1 MKQTDF
7 ASAGQNSKHR
17 VLPPAGPIE
26 GIDKII
32 DISYAEC
39 VSAQWPYTQWVTDVN
54 YSFDLQQ
61 GLSFS
66 HWVVDWTIWQW
77 KHYKHLFTWY
87 IGQQSKNAVEWRLFS
102 ISHCPPTPIWT
113 IQHWW
118 IVQLTLS
125 LSLFETTGW
134 WTCASF
140 LQVTGWVDTLWQ
152 VLRFGVSSNASGSCT
167 IQWTINHLVSRRF
180 VFTDLN
186 FLRCPTK
193 P

>member
-113 IQHWW
+113 IQQWW

-125 LSLFETTGW
+125 LSLWNHWLMNLCFLSSSDRLSWYPVAGSTFW
-134 WTCASF
+134 SF
-140 LQVTGWVDTLWQ
+140 FKCIWIMHYSVNHQPPGFSAICLHRPELLTLP
-152 VLRFGVSSNASGSCT
+152 N
-167 IQWTINHLVSRRF
+167 
-180 VFTDLN
+180 
-186 FLRCPTK
+186 
-193 P
+193 